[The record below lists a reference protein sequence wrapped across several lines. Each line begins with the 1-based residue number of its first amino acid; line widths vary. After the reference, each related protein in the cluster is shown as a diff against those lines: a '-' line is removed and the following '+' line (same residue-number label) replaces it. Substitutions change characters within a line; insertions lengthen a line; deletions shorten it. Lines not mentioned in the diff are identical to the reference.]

1 MKYRFEKISVKS
13 RFISLINLNYR
24 CNLGFFMWGSV
35 KEQHFDN
42 SLQEIF
48 SEDYLI
54 IGKLFGMYGFAN
66 LILLWHNWDKLFMD
80 FDRYINICILLYVEL
95 PPNRRLLRYFKVL
108 RTSPVNLRN
117 ERSSGGGRLHQF
129 HIAATSKNSYQSTSR

>member
-1 MKYRFEKISVKS
+1 
-13 RFISLINLNYR
+13 
-24 CNLGFFMWGSV
+24 MWGSV

-80 FDRYINICILLYVEL
+80 FDRYIYMYLAVCWT
-95 PPNRRLLRYFKVL
+95 PSQQ
-108 RTSPVNLRN
+108 TT
-117 ERSSGGGRLHQF
+117 
-129 HIAATSKNSYQSTSR
+129 IALF

>member
-1 MKYRFEKISVKS
+1 
-13 RFISLINLNYR
+13 
-24 CNLGFFMWGSV
+24 MWGSV

-54 IGKLFGMYGFAN
+54 IGKLFGMNGFAN

-80 FDRYINICILLYVEL
+80 FDRYIYVSCCMLNSLPTDDYCAIL
-95 PPNRRLLRYFKVL
+95 
-108 RTSPVNLRN
+108 
-117 ERSSGGGRLHQF
+117 RS
-129 HIAATSKNSYQSTSR
+129 